1 MIPKKGKVFP
11 VGAKTSVAAEAYA
24 VDIGTALRGE
34 LGDTHQAI
42 KKLVR
47 WTGANE
53 RTVKNWLSG
62 RVGPNGSHLVR
73 LVRHSDAALQ
83 AFLGLAQRPSLFSAV
98 KVIEIHGYLAKSV
111 AELGSMVTSAAEAA
125 ADEEKPAR
133 SVRHVRTG

>member
-11 VGAKTSVAAEAYA
+11 GGAKTSEAVEAYA
-24 VDIGTALRGE
+24 VYIGTALREE

-73 LVRHSDAALQ
+73 LVRHSDATLQ
-83 AFLGLAQRPSLFSAV
+83 AFLGLAQRPSLISAV
-98 KVIEIHGYLAKSV
+98 KVVEIHGYLAKSV
-111 AELGSMVTSAAEAA
+111 AELGSMVNSAADAEADA
-125 ADEEKPAR
+125 EKPER